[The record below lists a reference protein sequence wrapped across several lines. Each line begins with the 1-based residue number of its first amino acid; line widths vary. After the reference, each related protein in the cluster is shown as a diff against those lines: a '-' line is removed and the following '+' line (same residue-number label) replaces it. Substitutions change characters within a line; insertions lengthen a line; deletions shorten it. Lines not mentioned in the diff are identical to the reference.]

1 MNSSHSRLLSM
12 LYGHTLF
19 TSRTTQ
25 ASDKTRMEYTGRYA
39 AAGRWHAISVRDNQR
54 NAESA
59 GIATA

>member
-1 MNSSHSRLLSM
+1 M